1 MAKHILRYIY
11 NKDKTMAKKIKLTE
25 VELINMIKNIV
36 EDESSIESG
45 EVLRALDDAEMLR
58 HGVEGETSSD
68 IEDLK
73 KGLSGAEEELGGMLS
88 PEEIMGL
95 QVNQIDQLQ
104 DRVQYMEEL
113 NADVLEF
120 VQYLMSDLRKTEGID
135 LIKSSQKLRVL
146 ETRSGR
152 DMFWLKSRRL

>member
-25 VELINMIKNIV
+25 GKLVSMIEKLVEQ
-36 EDESSIESG
+36 ETGIESA
-45 EVLRALDDAEMLR
+45 EVLRALDDAQMLR
-58 HGVEGETSSD
+58 RSGDEKTSSD

-73 KGLSGAEEELGGMLS
+73 LGLSGAEEELGAVMS
-88 PEEIMGL
+88 PEQIMGL
-95 QVNQIDQLQ
+95 QSDQIDQLQ
-104 DRVQYMEEL
+104 DRVNYMEEL

-120 VQYLMSDLRKTEGID
+120 IQYLMSDLRKTEDID
-135 LIKSSQKLRVL
+135 LRKSSQKLRVL

>member
-1 MAKHILRYIY
+1 MS
-11 NKDKTMAKKIKLTE
+11 KKIILTE
-25 VELINMIKNIV
+25 DELVNMIQKLV
-36 EDESSIESG
+36 EQETGIESD
-45 EVLRALDDAEMLR
+45 EVLRALDKAQMLR
-58 HGVEGETSSD
+58 HRSDDETSSD
-68 IEDLK
+68 IEDLQI
-73 KGLSGAEEELGGMLS
+73 GLSGAEEELGAVMS

-95 QVNQIDQLQ
+95 QSEQIDQLQ

-120 VQYLMSDLRKTEGID
+120 IQYLMGDLRKTEGIN
-135 LIKSSQKLRVL
+135 LLKSSQKLRVL

>member
-1 MAKHILRYIY
+1 MS
-11 NKDKTMAKKIKLTE
+11 KKIKLTE
-25 VELINMIKNIV
+25 TDLVNMIKKIV
-36 EDESSIESG
+36 EQESGIESA
-45 EVLRALDDAEMLR
+45 EVLKALDDADMLR
-58 HGVEGETSSD
+58 HGKDEEAYSD
-68 IEDLK
+68 IEDLQ
-73 KGLSGAEEELGGMLS
+73 KGLSGAEEELGALMS
-88 PEEIMGL
+88 PEEIMEL
-95 QVNQIDQLQ
+95 QSDQIDQLQ

-120 VQYLMSDLRKTEGID
+120 IQYLMNDLRKTEGID

>member
-25 VELINMIKNIV
+25 EELIKMIQTIV
-36 EDESSIESG
+36 EDETGIESG

-58 HGVEGETSSD
+58 HGAEGRTSSD
-68 IEDLK
+68 IEGLQ
-73 KGLSGAEEELGGMLS
+73 KGLSGAEEELEGLMS

-95 QVNQIDQLQ
+95 QVDQIDQLQ
-104 DRVQYMEEL
+104 DKVQYMEEL
-113 NADVLEF
+113 NADILEF
-120 VQYLMSDLRKTEGID
+120 VQYLMNDLRQIEGAD
-135 LIKSSQKLRVL
+135 LRKSSQKLRVL

>member
-1 MAKHILRYIY
+1 
-11 NKDKTMAKKIKLTE
+11 MAKKIKLTE

-36 EDESSIESG
+36 EDESSIDSG

-58 HGVEGETSSD
+58 HGAEGETSSD

-73 KGLSGAEEELGGMLS
+73 RGLSGAEEELGGMLS

>member
-1 MAKHILRYIY
+1 MS
-11 NKDKTMAKKIKLTE
+11 KKIKLTE
-25 VELINMIKNIV
+25 GELINMIQKLV
-36 EDESSIESG
+36 EQETGIESS
-45 EVLRALDDAEMLR
+45 EVLRALDKAEMLR
-58 HGVEGETSSD
+58 DRSDDETTSD
-68 IEDLK
+68 IENLK
-73 KGLSGAEEELGGMLS
+73 MGLSGAEEELGAVMS
-88 PEEIMGL
+88 PEQIMGL
-95 QVNQIDQLQ
+95 QSDQIDQLQ

-120 VQYLMSDLRKTEGID
+120 VQYLMSDLKKTEGID

>member
-1 MAKHILRYIY
+1 MP
-11 NKDKTMAKKIKLTE
+11 KKIKLTE
-25 VELINMIKNIV
+25 EELVNMIQKLV
-36 EDESSIESG
+36 EDQNGIEST
-45 EVLRALDDAEMLR
+45 EVLRALDSAEMLR
-58 HGVEGETSSD
+58 RRPTNGEDEGTLQD

-73 KGLSGAEEELGGMLS
+73 IGLSGAEEELGAVMS

-95 QVNQIDQLQ
+95 QSEQIDQLQ
-104 DRVQYMEEL
+104 DSVKYMEEL

-120 VQYLMSDLRKTEGID
+120 VQYLMNDLRKTEGID
-135 LIKSSQKLRVL
+135 LRKSSQKLRVL

>member
-11 NKDKTMAKKIKLTE
+11 NKDKTMAKKIRLTEDELIKMIQKLTE
-25 VELINMIKNIV
+25 QETG
-36 EDESSIESG
+36 IESD
-45 EVLRALDDAEMLR
+45 EVLRALSDAEMLR
-58 HGVEGETSSD
+58 DNKEDAAHSD

-73 KGLSGAEEELGGMLS
+73 RGLSGAEEELGGLMS

-113 NADVLEF
+113 NADILEF

>member
-1 MAKHILRYIY
+1 MAKYILRYIY
-11 NKDKTMAKKIKLTE
+11 NKHKIMSKKIKLTE
-25 VELINMIKNIV
+25 DELVNMIKKLV
-36 EDESSIESG
+36 EQETGIEST

-58 HGVEGETSSD
+58 HGKEVETYSD
-68 IEDLK
+68 IEDLQ
-73 KGLSGAEEELGGMLS
+73 KGLSGAEEELGQLMS
-88 PEEIMGL
+88 PEEIMAL
-95 QVNQIDQLQ
+95 QSDQIDQLQ

-113 NADVLEF
+113 NADLLEF
-120 VQYLMSDLRKTEGID
+120 IQYLMSDLRKTEGID

>member
-1 MAKHILRYIY
+1 M
-11 NKDKTMAKKIKLTE
+11 
-25 VELINMIKNIV
+25 
-36 EDESSIESG
+36 
-45 EVLRALDDAEMLR
+45 
-58 HGVEGETSSD
+58 
-68 IEDLK
+68 
-73 KGLSGAEEELGGMLS
+73 S

-95 QVNQIDQLQ
+95 QAEQIDQLQ

-120 VQYLMSDLRKTEGID
+120 IQYLMNDLRKTEGID

>member
-1 MAKHILRYIY
+1 MS
-11 NKDKTMAKKIKLTE
+11 KKIKLTE
-25 VELINMIKNIV
+25 DELIKMIQTIV
-36 EDESSIESG
+36 EDESGIESS

-58 HGVEGETSSD
+58 HGIEGGTSSD
-68 IEDLK
+68 IEDLQ
-73 KGLSGAEEELGGMLS
+73 KGLTGAEEELGGLMS
-88 PEEIMGL
+88 PEEIMDL
-95 QVNQIDQLQ
+95 QVDQIEQLQ
-104 DRVQYMEEL
+104 GRVQYMEEL

-120 VQYLMSDLRKTEGID
+120 VQYLMNDLRKTEGID

>member
-1 MAKHILRYIY
+1 MS
-11 NKDKTMAKKIKLTE
+11 KKIKLTE
-25 VELINMIKNIV
+25 DELIKMIQTIV
-36 EDESSIESG
+36 EDESGIESS

-58 HGVEGETSSD
+58 HGVDGRTSSD
-68 IEDLK
+68 IEDLQ
-73 KGLSGAEEELGGMLS
+73 KGLTGAEEELGGLMS
-88 PEEIMGL
+88 PEEIMNL
-95 QVNQIDQLQ
+95 QVDQIEQLQ
-104 DRVQYMEEL
+104 GRVQYMEEL

-120 VQYLMSDLRKTEGID
+120 VQYLMNDLKKTEGID

>member
-1 MAKHILRYIY
+1 MS
-11 NKDKTMAKKIKLTE
+11 KKIKLTE
-25 VELINMIKNIV
+25 DELIKMIQTIV
-36 EDESSIESG
+36 EDETGIESG

-58 HGVEGETSSD
+58 HGIEGETSSD
-68 IEDLK
+68 IEDLQ
-73 KGLSGAEEELGGMLS
+73 KGLTGAEEELGGLMS
-88 PEEIMGL
+88 PEEIMDL
-95 QVNQIDQLQ
+95 QVDQIEQLQ
-104 DRVQYMEEL
+104 GRVQYMEEL

-120 VQYLMSDLRKTEGID
+120 VQYLMNDLRKTEGID

>member
-11 NKDKTMAKKIKLTE
+11 NKDKIMTKKIRLTE
-25 VELINMIKNIV
+25 DELVGMIEKLVEQ
-36 EDESSIESG
+36 ETGIESA
-45 EVLRALDDAEMLR
+45 EVLRALDKAQMLR
-58 HGVEGETSSD
+58 HKSDDETYSD

-73 KGLSGAEEELGGMLS
+73 IGLSGAEEELGAVMS

-95 QVNQIDQLQ
+95 QSDQIDQLQ

-120 VQYLMSDLRKTEGID
+120 TQYLMNDLRKTEGID
-135 LIKSSQKLRVL
+135 LRKSSQKLRVL

>member
-36 EDESSIESG
+36 EDESGIESG

-58 HGVEGETSSD
+58 HGTEGETSSD

-73 KGLSGAEEELGGMLS
+73 RGLSGAEEELGGLMS

-95 QVNQIDQLQ
+95 QVNQINQLQ

-120 VQYLMSDLRKTEGID
+120 TQYLMNDLRKTEGID

>member
-1 MAKHILRYIY
+1 MP
-11 NKDKTMAKKIKLTE
+11 KKIKLTE
-25 VELINMIKNIV
+25 EELIKMIQTIV
-36 EDESSIESG
+36 EDETGIESG

-58 HGVEGETSSD
+58 HGIDGETSSD
-68 IEDLK
+68 IDDLQ
-73 KGLSGAEEELGGMLS
+73 KGLSGAEEELGGLMS
-88 PEEIMGL
+88 PEEIMDL
-95 QVNQIDQLQ
+95 QVDQIEQLQ
-104 DRVQYMEEL
+104 GRVQYMEEL

-120 VQYLMSDLRKTEGID
+120 VQYLMNDLRKTEGID

>member
-1 MAKHILRYIY
+1 MS
-11 NKDKTMAKKIKLTE
+11 KKIKLTE
-25 VELINMIKNIV
+25 DELIKMIQTIV
-36 EDESSIESG
+36 EDEAGIESG

-58 HGVEGETSSD
+58 HGIEGETSSD
-68 IEDLK
+68 IEDLQ
-73 KGLSGAEEELGGMLS
+73 KGLTGAEEELGGLMS
-88 PEEIMGL
+88 PEEIMDL
-95 QVNQIDQLQ
+95 QVDQIEQLQ
-104 DRVQYMEEL
+104 GRVTYMEEL

-120 VQYLMSDLRKTEGID
+120 VQYLMNDLRKTEGID

>member
-1 MAKHILRYIY
+1 MSR
-11 NKDKTMAKKIKLTE
+11 KIRLTE
-25 VELINMIKNIV
+25 DELVNMIQKIV
-36 EDESSIESG
+36 EDETGIESD
-45 EVLRALDDAEMLR
+45 EVLKALDDADMLR
-58 HGVEGETSSD
+58 DGSEDNSSSD
-68 IEDLK
+68 IEDLQ
-73 KGLSGAEEELGGMLS
+73 KGLSGAEEELGRLMS
-88 PEEIMGL
+88 PEEIMSL
-95 QVNQIDQLQ
+95 QADQIDQLQ

-120 VQYLMSDLRKTEGID
+120 IQYLMNDLRKTEGID

>member
-1 MAKHILRYIY
+1 MS
-11 NKDKTMAKKIKLTE
+11 KKIILTE
-25 VELINMIKNIV
+25 DELVNMIKKLV
-36 EDESSIESG
+36 EQETGIEST
-45 EVLRALDDAEMLR
+45 EVLRALDNAEMLR
-58 HGVEGETSSD
+58 HGKEDETYSD

-73 KGLSGAEEELGGMLS
+73 VGLSGAEEELGAVMS

-95 QVNQIDQLQ
+95 QVDQIDQLQ

-113 NADVLEF
+113 NADILEF

>member
-1 MAKHILRYIY
+1 MS
-11 NKDKTMAKKIKLTE
+11 KKIKLTE
-25 VELINMIKNIV
+25 RELIKMIQTIV
-36 EDESSIESG
+36 EDETGIESG

-68 IEDLK
+68 IDDLK
-73 KGLSGAEEELGGMLS
+73 KGLSGAEEELGGLMS
-88 PEEIMGL
+88 PEEIMDL
-95 QVNQIDQLQ
+95 QVDQIEQLQ
-104 DRVQYMEEL
+104 GRVQYMEEL

-120 VQYLMSDLRKTEGID
+120 VQYLMSDLRKTEGVD

>member
-1 MAKHILRYIY
+1 MS
-11 NKDKTMAKKIKLTE
+11 KKIKLTE
-25 VELINMIKNIV
+25 GELINMIQNIV
-36 EDESSIESG
+36 EDESGVESG

-58 HGVEGETSSD
+58 HTPTNGDGEGTLQD

-73 KGLSGAEEELGGMLS
+73 MGLSGAEEELGGLMS

-95 QVNQIDQLQ
+95 QGNQINQLQ

-120 VQYLMSDLRKTEGID
+120 TQYLMSDLRKTEGID

>member
-1 MAKHILRYIY
+1 
-11 NKDKTMAKKIKLTE
+11 MAKKIKLTE

-120 VQYLMSDLRKTEGID
+120 TQYLMNDLRKTEGID